1 MKNHLACLF
10 ISNFKKRQICGY
22 PMFTNSVSENIL
34 FFVAGLGILQAVLLS
49 ALIYFHPRSDRAVN
63 RFLALHILCLAVIL
77 SMPFVMRAVSWQKTV
92 FMEPVPLFLGP
103 FLYLYIR
110 SFKERIT
117 WKKIVPHLLFGLLYL
132 PVFYFPLASLINQY
146 SGQKTIPKELMLHP
160 LPLALFILRACQYLF
175 YYVLSYRT
183 LRSYQRSIRQLF
195 SDISGISLR
204 WIRWLINGFL
214 FMVIVTIV
222 VFPLFIRFPDQFA
235 LLFLINVAIATPYI
249 YIATYK
255 GITQSTLWQA
265 QKAASQNELETHMQT
280 VENLDV
286 QPSKIAEI
294 KQNDPRTQQLR
305 QAIVTMMEDEK
316 LYQEP
321 DLTLQNLGERLGVPP
336 YQVSLAI
343 NQGLGKSFY
352 ELVNSYRVEEA
363 KRLLRNE
370 QSVNYTILSVGF
382 EAGFNSKTTFNTV
395 FKKFT
400 GLTPTEYRDRQ

>member
-1 MKNHLACLF
+1 
-10 ISNFKKRQICGY
+10 
-22 PMFTNSVSENIL
+22 
-34 FFVAGLGILQAVLLS
+34 
-49 ALIYFHPRSDRAVN
+49 
-63 RFLALHILCLAVIL
+63 
-77 SMPFVMRAVSWQKTV
+77 
-92 FMEPVPLFLGP
+92 
-103 FLYLYIR
+103 
-110 SFKERIT
+110 
-117 WKKIVPHLLFGLLYL
+117 
-132 PVFYFPLASLINQY
+132 
-146 SGQKTIPKELMLHP
+146 
-160 LPLALFILRACQYLF
+160 
-175 YYVLSYRT
+175 
-183 LRSYQRSIRQLF
+183 
-195 SDISGISLR
+195 
-204 WIRWLINGFL
+204 
-214 FMVIVTIV
+214 
-222 VFPLFIRFPDQFA
+222 LFIRFPDQFA

-286 QPSKIAEI
+286 QPSKIVEI

-363 KRLLRNE
+363 KRLLRKE